1 MRLLETYFNPA
12 ARGSSVRK
20 ECLAGL
26 TSFMAMCYLIFVVP
40 SMLADAGMPKD
51 SAVAATIWVSILA
64 TLLMGLWA
72 KFPVGVA
79 PGLGITAFFAYYIC
93 GPAGYTW
100 QTGLGAV
107 FISGLVFLLLTAT
120 RVRQMIIKAVPMD
133 LKYAIVVGIG
143 AFIAFIGM
151 KSCGIVAADPSTFC
165 LLYTSPSP
173 RD

>member
-20 ECLAGL
+20 EGLAGL

-93 GPAGYTW
+93 GPAG
-100 QTGLGAV
+100 
-107 FISGLVFLLLTAT
+107 
-120 RVRQMIIKAVPMD
+120 
-133 LKYAIVVGIG
+133 
-143 AFIAFIGM
+143 
-151 KSCGIVAADPSTFC
+151 
-165 LLYTSPSP
+165 
-173 RD
+173 